1 MRMVCLLQEPLLSE
15 GERMNNT
22 TANQTNATGNT
33 TATNTIVDTLL
44 DLLGANQEALL
55 IVGVATAGGSL
66 AYYKVPQVREFAD
79 TYLPMVYV
87 RALAAKFLKRHG
99 AEVDGLINANL
110 TKLQMAVFEGL
121 DAQMQKQVQDE
132 VLRNVVLSA
141 YDQYDDKLK
150 KQVRDDVR
158 SALAKARGE
167 SK

>member
-150 KQVRDDVR
+150 KQVRDDGR

-167 SK
+167 A